1 MRATG
6 WVRKSPSHIAK
17 AAILLS
23 GCAFSVN
30 ALAAN
35 NMPAGCNDISITPQ
49 DLDIPVTTLIA
60 NQTEHVLIPAADVEE
75 ELTDPSEVDPQSIAP
90 ILSLT
95 PRVLN
100 ILDRVFAT
108 DALTPESSDT
118 ESTES
123 ASPVAGSKDSNSD
136 KKESVEEDLLLR
148 SQIQSQ
154 MYRKDI

>member
-23 GCAFSVN
+23 GCAFGVN

-60 NQTEHVLIPAADVEE
+60 NQTEHVLVPAADVEE
-75 ELTDPSEVDPQSIAP
+75 ELADPSEVDPQYIAP

-108 DALTPESSDT
+108 DAVTPESSDT

-123 ASPVAGSKDSNSD
+123 ASPVARSEDSNND

-148 SQIQSQ
+148 PQIQSQ

>member
-1 MRATG
+1 
-6 WVRKSPSHIAK
+6 
-17 AAILLS
+17 
-23 GCAFSVN
+23 
-30 ALAAN
+30 
-35 NMPAGCNDISITPQ
+35 MPAGCNDISITPQ

-60 NQTEHVLIPAADVEE
+60 NQTEHVLVPAADVEE
-75 ELTDPSEVDPQSIAP
+75 ELADPSEVDPQSIAP

-123 ASPVAGSKDSNSD
+123 ASPVAGSEDSHSD
-136 KKESVEEDLLLR
+136 KKESIDEDLLLR
-148 SQIQSQ
+148 PQIQSQ

>member
-23 GCAFSVN
+23 GCAFCVN

-60 NQTEHVLIPAADVEE
+60 NQTEHVLVPAADVEE
-75 ELTDPSEVDPQSIAP
+75 ELADPSEVDPQSIAP

-123 ASPVAGSKDSNSD
+123 ASPVAGSEDSHSD
-136 KKESVEEDLLLR
+136 KKESIDEDLLLR
-148 SQIQSQ
+148 PQIQSQ